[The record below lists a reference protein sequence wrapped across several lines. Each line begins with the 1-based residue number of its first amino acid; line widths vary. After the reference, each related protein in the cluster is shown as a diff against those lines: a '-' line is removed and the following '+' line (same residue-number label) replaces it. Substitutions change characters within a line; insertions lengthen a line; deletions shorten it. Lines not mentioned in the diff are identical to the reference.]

1 MRKELRE
8 KEGFAQGLMGNTIA
22 ATEYYL
28 SPPRLDL
35 VQKETVVMGQHMA
48 WENKADISQKPD
60 VTDLWKV

>member
-1 MRKELRE
+1 
-8 KEGFAQGLMGNTIA
+8 MGNTIA
-22 ATEYYL
+22 AREYYL